1 MISCVYSAHFQNGGN
16 DMKFICNTATLSA
29 ACQSVQRAVSAK
41 TSIPA
46 IEGIYIKALG
56 SELVLT
62 GYDLEL
68 GITTSVE
75 ARVDENGGI
84 VLNARIL
91 CDILR
96 KLPGETVSVESD
108 ERQMAVIRS
117 GEMKYSLIGISPD
130 EYPELPA
137 VTGGFPI
144 VLQQDILRE
153 MIRQTIFSVAVNE
166 NKVVHTGVKFEIE
179 QGEIKLIAVDGFRL
193 AVRKEAID
201 YTGDPITFIV
211 PAKTLSEV
219 VKLFSGD
226 SDATVSI
233 GVGKRHIVFEVGSF
247 TVVSRLLDGEFLN
260 YRSAIPN
267 LVSTTVRV
275 NTQAL
280 IDSIE
285 RTSLIITDK
294 IKSPLRCN
302 FDAGEIR
309 ISSTT
314 SLGSANDKVPAEIT
328 GAPVEIGFNNRF
340 LLEALRVCDT
350 DEVYLQLNGSVAPI
364 LIVPPQGD
372 SFLFLILPVRLK
384 AE

>member
-1 MISCVYSAHFQNGGN
+1 
-16 DMKFICNTATLSA
+16 
-29 ACQSVQRAVSAK
+29 
-41 TSIPA
+41 
-46 IEGIYIKALG
+46 
-56 SELVLT
+56 
-62 GYDLEL
+62 
-68 GITTSVE
+68 
-75 ARVDENGGI
+75 
-84 VLNARIL
+84 
-91 CDILR
+91 
-96 KLPGETVSVESD
+96 
-108 ERQMAVIRS
+108 MAVIRC
-117 GEMKYSLIGISPD
+117 GEMQYSLIGISPD
-130 EYPELPA
+130 EYPELPS
-137 VTGGFPI
+137 VSGGFPI
-144 VLQQDILRE
+144 VLGQEILRD

-166 NKVVHTGVKFEIE
+166 NKVVHTGIKFEIE
-179 QGEIKLIAVDGFRL
+179 SGEIKLIAVDGFRL

-201 YTGDPITFIV
+201 YSGDPITFIV

-219 VKLFSGD
+219 VKLFSGEE
-226 SDATVSI
+226 DATVSI
-233 GVGKRHIVFEVGSF
+233 GVGKRHINFEIGSF

-260 YRSAIPN
+260 YRSAIPS

-294 IKSPLRCN
+294 VKSPLRCR
-302 FDAGEIR
+302 FGDGLIR

-314 SLGSANDKVPAEIT
+314 SLGSANDKIPAEIT
-328 GAPVEIGFNNRF
+328 GNDVEIGFNNRF

-384 AE
+384 AD

>member
-1 MISCVYSAHFQNGGN
+1 
-16 DMKFICNTATLSA
+16 MKFICDTALLSA

-56 SELVLT
+56 SELILT

-68 GITTSVE
+68 GITTSVA
-75 ARVDENGGI
+75 ARVEENGGI
-84 VLNARIL
+84 VLNARVL

-96 KLPGETVSVESD
+96 KLPADTVSVESD
-108 ERQMAVIRS
+108 ERQMAIIRS
-117 GEMKYSLIGISPD
+117 GEMKYSLIGISPE
-130 EYPELPA
+130 EYPELPT

-144 VLQQDILRE
+144 VLPQDILRE

-166 NKVVHTGVKFEIE
+166 NKVVHTGIKFEIE
-179 QGEIKLIAVDGFRL
+179 SGEIKLIAVDGFRL
-193 AVRKEAID
+193 AVRKEATD
-201 YTGDPITFIV
+201 YAGDPITFIV

-219 VKLFSGD
+219 VKLFSGEE
-226 SDATVSI
+226 DAVVSI
-233 GVGKRHIVFEVGSF
+233 GVGKRHIVFEVGGYK
-247 TVVSRLLDGEFLN
+247 VVSRLLDGEFLN

-275 NTQAL
+275 STQAL

-302 FDAGEIR
+302 FEGSEIR
-309 ISSTT
+309 ISSMT
-314 SLGSANDKVPAEIT
+314 SLGSANDRVPAEIT

-340 LLEALRVCDT
+340 LIEALRVCDT

>member
-1 MISCVYSAHFQNGGN
+1 
-16 DMKFICNTATLSA
+16 MKFICNTATLSA

-144 VLQQDILRE
+144 VLQQNILRE

>member
-1 MISCVYSAHFQNGGN
+1 MGI
-16 DMKFICNTATLSA
+16 ITE
-29 ACQSVQRAVSAK
+29 
-41 TSIPA
+41 IPCSSQ
-46 IEGIYIKALG
+46 EDGK
-56 SELVLT
+56 
-62 GYDLEL
+62 
-68 GITTSVE
+68 
-75 ARVDENGGI
+75 I
-84 VLNARIL
+84 VINARML
-91 CDILR
+91 SETLR
-96 KLPGETVSVESD
+96 KLPNDSVRVETDV
-108 ERQMAVIRS
+108 RQIATIES
-117 GEMKYSLIGISPD
+117 GEFKTTIIGMNAD
-130 EYPELPA
+130 DYPELPSIS
-137 VTGGFPI
+137 GGYDVELSHK
-144 VLQQDILRE
+144 VLKD
-153 MIRQTIFSVAVNE
+153 MIRKTIFSAAVKDSNI
-166 NKVVHTGVKFEIE
+166 VHTGVKFEIE
-179 QGEIKLIAVDGFRL
+179 PGEIKLIAVDGFRL

-201 YTGDPITFIV
+201 YSGESISFIV

-226 SDATVSI
+226 ENATVSI
-233 GVGKRHIVFEVGSF
+233 GVGKRHIIFEIGSY

-275 NTQAL
+275 QTQAL

-294 IKSPLRCN
+294 IKSPLRCM
-302 FDAGEIR
+302 FDEGLIR

-314 SLGSANDKVPAEIT
+314 SLGSANDKIPAEIT
-328 GAPVEIGFNNRF
+328 GASVEIGFNNRF

-384 AE
+384 AD

>member
-1 MISCVYSAHFQNGGN
+1 
-16 DMKFICNTATLSA
+16 MKFVCDTALLSS
-29 ACQSVQRAVSAK
+29 ACQNVQRAVSLK

-56 SELVLT
+56 SELILT

-68 GITTSVE
+68 GITTSVP
-75 ARVDENGGI
+75 AKVQENGGI
-84 VLNARIL
+84 ILTARIL

-96 KLPGETVSVESD
+96 KLPSDTVSIESD
-108 ERQMAVIRS
+108 ERQMAVIRC
-117 GEMKYSLIGISPD
+117 GEMQYSLIGISPD
-130 EYPELPA
+130 EYPELPS
-137 VTGGFPI
+137 VSGGFPI
-144 VLQQDILRE
+144 VLQQNILRE
-153 MIRQTIFSVAVNE
+153 MIRQTIFSVAINE
-166 NKVVHTGVKFEIE
+166 NKVVHTGIKFEIE
-179 QGEIKLIAVDGFRL
+179 EGQIKLIAVDGFRL

-201 YTGDPITFIV
+201 YTGDSISFIV

-219 VKLFSGD
+219 VKLFSTD
-226 SDATVSI
+226 EDATVSI
-233 GVGKRHIVFEVGSF
+233 GVGKRHIIFEIGNF

-275 NTQAL
+275 QTQL
-280 IDSIE
+280 LVDSIE

-302 FDAGEIR
+302 FEDNMIR

-314 SLGSANDKVPAEIT
+314 SLGTANDKIPAEIT
-328 GAPVEIGFNNRF
+328 GSSVEIGFNNRF

>member
-1 MISCVYSAHFQNGGN
+1 
-16 DMKFICNTATLSA
+16 MKFVCDTATLSA
-29 ACQSVQRAVSAK
+29 ACQNVQRAVSAK

-46 IEGIYIKALG
+46 IEGIFIKALG

-68 GITTSVE
+68 GITTSVP
-75 ARVDENGGI
+75 ARVAENGGI
-84 VLNARIL
+84 ILGARVL

-96 KLPGETVSVESD
+96 KLPADTLSVESD
-108 ERQMAVIRS
+108 ERQMAVIRC
-117 GEMKYSLIGISPD
+117 GDMEYSLIGISPD
-130 EYPELPA
+130 EYPELPT
-137 VTGGFPI
+137 VNGGFPI
-144 VLQQDILRE
+144 VLQQEILRE

-166 NKVVHTGVKFEIE
+166 NKVVHTGIKFEIE
-179 QGEIKLIAVDGFRL
+179 PGEIKLIAVDGFRL
-193 AVRKEAID
+193 AVRKEAVD
-201 YTGDPITFIV
+201 YSGDPISFIV

-219 VKLFSGD
+219 VKLFSGEE
-226 SDATVSI
+226 DATVSI
-233 GVGKRHIVFEVGSF
+233 GVGKRHIVFEIGSF

-275 NTQAL
+275 QTQRL

-294 IKSPLRCN
+294 IKSPLRCV
-302 FDAGEIR
+302 FDEGMIR

-314 SLGSANDKVPAEIT
+314 SLGSANDKIPAEIT
-328 GAPVEIGFNNRF
+328 GSSVEIGFNNRF

>member
-1 MISCVYSAHFQNGGN
+1 
-16 DMKFICNTATLSA
+16 MKFICNTSTLSE
-29 ACQSVQRAVSAK
+29 ACQSVQRAVSSK

-56 SELVLT
+56 DALVLT

-68 GITTSVE
+68 GITTSVP
-75 ARVDENGGI
+75 ARIEENGGI
-84 VLNARIL
+84 ILNARVL
-91 CDILR
+91 CEILR
-96 KLPGETVSVESD
+96 KLPDESVSIESD

-117 GEMKYSLIGISPD
+117 GEIEYSLIGISPE
-130 EYPELPA
+130 EYPELPS
-137 VTGGFPI
+137 VSGGFPI
-144 VLQQDILRE
+144 VLQQGILRE

-166 NKVVHTGVKFEIE
+166 NKVVHTGIKFEISKN
-179 QGEIKLIAVDGFRL
+179 EIKLIAVDGFRL
-193 AVRKEAID
+193 AVRKEVID
-201 YTGDPITFIV
+201 YTGEEITFIV

-219 VKLFSGD
+219 VKLFSANEED
-226 SDATVSI
+226 TVSM
-233 GVGKRHIVFEVGSF
+233 GVGKRHIIFEIGAYS
-247 TVVSRLLDGEFLN
+247 VVSRLLDGEFLN

-275 NTQAL
+275 DTKNL

-294 IKSPLRCN
+294 IKSPLRCK
-302 FDAGEIR
+302 FDENMIR

-314 SLGSANDKVPAEIT
+314 ALGTANDKVPAEIT
-328 GAPVEIGFNNRF
+328 GSPVEIGFNNRF
-340 LLEALRVCDT
+340 LLEALRVCET

-364 LIVPPQGD
+364 LIVPPEGD

>member
-1 MISCVYSAHFQNGGN
+1 
-16 DMKFICNTATLSA
+16 MKFICNTSTLSA

-46 IEGIYIKALG
+46 IEGIFIKALG

-68 GITTSVE
+68 GITTSVS
-75 ARVDENGGI
+75 ARVEENGGI
-84 VLNARIL
+84 VLNARVL

-96 KLPGETVSVESD
+96 KLPGDTVSIESD

-117 GEMKYSLIGISPD
+117 GEMKYSLIGISPE
-130 EYPELPA
+130 EYPELPS

-144 VLQQDILRE
+144 VLQQEILRE

-179 QGEIKLIAVDGFRL
+179 SGEIKLIAVDGFRL
-193 AVRKEAID
+193 AVRKESID
-201 YTGDPITFIV
+201 YTGDTITFIV

-219 VKLFSGD
+219 VKLFSGEA
-226 SDATVSI
+226 DATVSI
-233 GVGKRHIVFEVGSF
+233 GVGKRHIVFEVGGF